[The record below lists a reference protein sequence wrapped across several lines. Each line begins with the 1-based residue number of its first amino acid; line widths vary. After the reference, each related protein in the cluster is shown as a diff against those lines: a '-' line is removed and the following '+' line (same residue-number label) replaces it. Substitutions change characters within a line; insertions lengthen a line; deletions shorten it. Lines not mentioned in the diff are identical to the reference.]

1 MSNFVREG
9 KSGGCA
15 VGTPPDY
22 LGFRLVQERT
32 SLVAAIGRRLLGILD
47 PARSSSI

>member
-15 VGTPPDY
+15 VGTPPEN
-22 LGFRLVQERT
+22 LGLRLVREDG
-32 SLVAAIGRRLLGILD
+32 SPLAMVAAALD
-47 PARSSSI
+47 RATGLWQALQE